1 MTITPAPTVQS
12 LSALDRDAF
21 VAALHGIFEHSPW
34 VAERAWSRRPF
45 ADRAALGEALVETM
59 MAASRAEQL
68 ALVRAHPELAG
79 KAAIA
84 GDMTRESISEQ
95 GGAGL
100 NACSPE
106 EFAQL
111 QALNEAYNAKF
122 GHPFILSVRG
132 RSRAEIIAAFELRLS
147 NDVETEFAESLRQ
160 IARIARLRLEE
171 RFPT

>member
-1 MTITPAPTVQS
+1 MTIAPAPTVQS

-34 VAERAWSRRPF
+34 VAERAWPRRPF
-45 ADRAALGEALVETM
+45 ADRAALEQALENTM

-68 ALVRAHPELAG
+68 ALVQAHPELAG

-84 GDMTRESISEQ
+84 GNMTRESVSEQ

-132 RSRAEIIAAFELRLS
+132 RTRAEIIAAFQQRLS
-147 NDVETEFAESLRQ
+147 NDIETEFAESLRQ
-160 IARIARLRLEE
+160 IARIARLRLAE
-171 RFPT
+171 RFPA